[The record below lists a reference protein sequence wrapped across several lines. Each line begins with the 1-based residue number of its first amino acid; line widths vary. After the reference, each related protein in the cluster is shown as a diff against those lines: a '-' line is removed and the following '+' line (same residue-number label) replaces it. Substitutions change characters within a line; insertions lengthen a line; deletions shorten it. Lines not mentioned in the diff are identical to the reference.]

1 MPKDANVVRLAVIW
15 ERYTRPFHRDC
26 ALKFLTEQIE
36 DIQSESFDDTILS
49 PMEIQIQTKD
59 LVEGIESGRITI

>member
-15 ERYTRPFHRDC
+15 EKYTRPFHRDC

-49 PMEIQIQTKD
+49 PSYERQELHTGGME
-59 LVEGIESGRITI
+59 RITI